1 MREQIEAA
9 YCDEYPELKF
19 FDDLDSAIIGVSLLS
34 SGDPR
39 VAYSA
44 SKLLEALVESG
55 MGREEAQE
63 FMEYNIEGMHI
74 GDFTPSVVD
83 DLF

>member
-1 MREQIEAA
+1 MREEIEAA
-9 YCDEYPELKF
+9 YCVEYPELVF
-19 FDDLDSAIIGVSLLS
+19 FDGLDSAIIGVSLLA

-44 SKLLEALVESG
+44 SKLIEALVENG
-55 MGREEAQE
+55 MDHAEAQE
-63 FMEYNIEGMHI
+63 FMEYNIEGMYM
-74 GDFTPSVVD
+74 GEFTPSVVD

>member
-1 MREQIEAA
+1 MREEIENE
-9 YCDEYPELKF
+9 YCVEYPELKF
-19 FDDLDSAIIGVSLLS
+19 FDGLDSAIIGVSLLA

-44 SKLLEALVESG
+44 SKLIEALVETG
-55 MGREEAQE
+55 MDQVGAQE
-63 FMEYNIEGMHI
+63 FLEYNIEGIYM
-74 GDFTPSVVD
+74 GEFTPSVVD

>member
-1 MREQIEAA
+1 MREQIEDA

-19 FDDLDSAIIGVSLLS
+19 LDDLDSAIIGVSLLA
-34 SGDPR
+34 SGNPR

-44 SKLLEALVESG
+44 SKLIEALVKNG
-55 MGREEAQE
+55 MGPTEAQE
-63 FMEYNIEGMHI
+63 FMEYNIEGMYI
-74 GDFTPSVVD
+74 GEFTPSVVD